1 MRRLLSEENLMLV
14 LSLVIATTVWYYV
27 ASLRNPAEVA
37 STRSYAVIPNIVG
50 EPASGYSVL
59 GARVAPSTVALSGNP
74 AMLATIRTV
83 VTEPVNVTGAIRDVV
98 LEVDVDTP
106 PGITASRRVSVTVQI
121 APALAVTLVRGVRVE
136 VRNVPPGAVAEVDPR
151 TIQVQVQGPIS
162 VVSRLGPQDF
172 LARVDVNGDFQEGRR
187 RVKVIIEA
195 PRQIEVLAVMPAEV
209 VVTVRKG
216 G

>member
-1 MRRLLSEENLMLV
+1 MGRLFG
-14 LSLVIATTVWYYV
+14 TD
-27 ASLRNPAEVA
+27 
-37 STRSYAVIPNIVG
+37 G
-50 EPASGYSVL
+50 
-59 GARVAPSTVALSGNP
+59 
-74 AMLATIRTV
+74 
-83 VTEPVNVTGAIRDVV
+83 
-98 LEVDVDTP
+98 
-106 PGITASRRVSVTVQI
+106 
-121 APALAVTLVRGVRVE
+121 VRGVRVE

-172 LARVDVNGDFQEGRR
+172 LARVDVNGDVQEGRR